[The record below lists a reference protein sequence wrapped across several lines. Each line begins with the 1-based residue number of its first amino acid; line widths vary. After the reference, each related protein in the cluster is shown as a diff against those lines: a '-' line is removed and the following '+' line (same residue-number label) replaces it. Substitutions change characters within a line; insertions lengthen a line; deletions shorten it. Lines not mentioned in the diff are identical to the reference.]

1 MTSILDSSSTMRWTP
16 LVLLVDPRE
25 AERVQY
31 GNQLRQRGFSVLE
44 AIDGE
49 EALWIARDFIPDLI
63 CIDLVVSKLDAFTLV
78 ERLKAIPLTATIR
91 VLAVT
96 TMSYGGV
103 LTHARAVGCDR
114 ILTRPCPPERLAAE
128 VAELLGWPG
137 GYRKPTGGWCTGTA
151 EP

>member
-1 MTSILDSSSTMRWTP
+1 MTPSLDTFATMRWTP

-25 AERVQY
+25 AERVLY

-49 EALWIARDFIPDLI
+49 EALWIARDFMPDLI
-63 CIDLVVSKLDAFTLV
+63 CIDLVVPKLDAFTLV
-78 ERLKAIPLTATIR
+78 ERLKAIPLTSGIR

-114 ILTRPCPPERLAAE
+114 ILTRPCQPERLAME
-128 VAELLGWPG
+128 VSELLGWPG
-137 GYRKPTGGWCTGTA
+137 GYRKPSGEWCTGA
-151 EP
+151 PEP